1 MRKTSARCLPSSLP
15 RIKAGGNNLEQIRQN
30 YYGNL
35 CTKMYEI
42 LHKEAPADELDFIFL
57 MQKKE
62 KRFWNL
68 CAEADVF
75 LSLS

>member
-1 MRKTSARCLPSSLP
+1 M
-15 RIKAGGNNLEQIRQN
+15 EQIRQN